1 MPANKYD
8 KFFIQN
14 PKISDWEPY
23 HGDPRPKDGEPGNQR
38 HVIYINNELV
48 KMSSTHVMI
57 NWIDPQM
64 RAERRNDPERP
75 SVFQHTHPYDEI
87 LLFIGNTPKDLGAV
101 IEMEI
106 GPEREKHLID
116 KQTAVFIPKGLKHCP
131 LTWKKLE
138 KPHVLVAISLA
149 DEY

>member
-1 MPANKYD
+1 
-8 KFFIQN
+8 
-14 PKISDWEPY
+14 
-23 HGDPRPKDGEPGNQR
+23 
-38 HVIYINNELV
+38 
-48 KMSSTHVMI
+48 
-57 NWIDPQM
+57 
-64 RAERRNDPERP
+64 
-75 SVFQHTHPYDEI
+75 
-87 LLFIGNTPKDLGAV
+87 
-101 IEMEI
+101 MEI